1 MEKALYLKMRLPSVK
16 RSILLPLLMAPLFLT
31 GAVSPLP
38 VLAQNAQFDLSSFD
52 GGSFNGGASSGSWP
66 QNYSNQGF
74 TPATQATLP
83 NNYLPQA
90 ANAILSTGRTMLP
103 VVSTG
108 SVDFNTVD
116 LPFIRSN
123 GGQGAFSGGP
133 GGGGGT
139 GNGSSQVPP
148 DLPPG
153 YAAVMCHGI
162 YAGAIPPGGNIVDFW
177 NGAYGFA
184 GDAQQQAALL
194 EEGKWLRENGQLDGL

>member
-1 MEKALYLKMRLPSVK
+1 MK
-16 RSILLPLLMAPLFLT
+16 RSILPSLLMTPLLLT
-31 GAVSPLP
+31 GAGYPA
-38 VLAQNAQFDLSSFD
+38 LAQNAQFDLSSFD
-52 GGSFNGGASSGSWP
+52 GASFSGSLP
-66 QNYSNQGF
+66 QNYSKESLSESLNQGF
-74 TPATQATLP
+74 TPAAQATLP
-83 NNYLPQA
+83 SNYLPQA
-90 ANAILSTGRTMLP
+90 ANAILSSGRTMLP

-108 SVDFNTVD
+108 SADFNTVD

-133 GGGGGT
+133 GGSGGT

-148 DLPPG
+148 NLPPG